1 MARLQDNEKHQ
12 VCKMIAERVSPPE
25 IVAYLKEKY
34 GTEISY
40 QQIYWYRRASAWK
53 EFIAKNRAKY
63 DLAVDEERFASKRSR
78 LVGCEK
84 AYLVA
89 LEKKDAKGMT
99 MAIIAARQ
107 EMEGKRIALTDTKGD
122 DFSFTI
128 NIGPPPEEQKPK
140 QVGPVLT
147 LISPSKDDD
156 EVD

>member
-1 MARLQDNEKHQ
+1 
-12 VCKMIAERVSPPE
+12 MIAERVSPPE

-53 EFIAKNRAKY
+53 KFIKEKRDLY
-63 DLAVDEERFASKRSR
+63 DAAVDEERFASKRKR
-78 LVGCEK
+78 LIGCEE

-89 LEKKDAKGMT
+89 KEKKDAKGMT

-107 EMEGKRIALTDTKGD
+107 EMEGKRIALTDAKGD

-128 NIGPPPEEQKPK
+128 NIGPPPDQVRPPK
-140 QVGPVLT
+140 RIGPSGPVLT
-147 LISPSKDDD
+147 LRPPYNKDDD
-156 EVD
+156 KED